1 MMKKNPALDF
11 KRLVKSKIFD
21 DSVDF
26 FKNGKI
32 GQWRKYFTQE
42 MCERLE
48 ETLKKN
54 LKYKKDFIY

>member
-1 MMKKNPALDF
+1 MMKNNPALDF

-21 DSVDF
+21 ESVDF

-32 GQWRKYFTQE
+32 GQWRNYFTKE
-42 MCERLE
+42 MCEKLD

-54 LKYKKDFIY
+54 LKYKGEFDY